1 MERRLV
7 LVMCCKQKTA
17 YEMRISDWSSDV
29 CSSVL
34 VDTDRLQARTQF
46 EQRAQLVVK
55 SGLDL
60 AELDRIDPAVAER
73 LADHAGP
80 RAAGLDG
87 EDEQV
92 EQRGIAHRAP
102 ISERYRDVLAGRGQR
117 LQAPVNS
124 LRQHTLTSFGEVQ
137 ACLGL
142 RIDLVVICAAC
153 SHAYTGEPL

>member
-1 MERRLV
+1 MCLPISSAFSGLPPV
-7 LVMCCKQKTA
+7 LSKARSGARVSA
-17 YEMRISDWSSDV
+17 RE
-29 CSSVL
+29 

-80 RAAGLDG
+80 PAAGLDG

-92 EQRGIAHRAP
+92 EQAGSAQRDA
-102 ISERYRDVLAGRGQR
+102 ISERYPDVAAGRGQPMPEPVTAR
-117 LQAPVNS
+117 RPHHQQA
-124 LRQHTLTSFGEVQ
+124 
-137 ACLGL
+137 LG
-142 RIDLVVICAAC
+142 
-153 SHAYTGEPL
+153 G